1 VSLSDLALTIAAL
14 RARADTAEARLA
26 MALAAPPT
34 IIERRTH
41 APATTSAPTPV
52 DRVTVVKAYR
62 TTEVVSA
69 SLLSIFA

>member
-1 VSLSDLALTIAAL
+1 MSALAMTIAAL
-14 RARADTAEARLA
+14 RARADTADARLA

-34 IIERRTH
+34 IVERRTH
-41 APATTSAPTPV
+41 TPATTSAATSI